1 MRIVLYLFLV
11 LAVGPLTAQDNTP
24 KDRDSPPELVV
35 KMELLQLASPFKQ
48 AVGVQMD
55 YRFAP
60 HHRFDMAAGLILD
73 SQLFADEK
81 GESYQ
86 GPRVRIGWKFAFVE
100 RSRASLYT
108 GLEFGFDDITH
119 RYYDRVQRQG
129 NNYTEHLLLNRHLTS
144 LSGTARFGV
153 MIFLGKD
160 RRFMIEPEIKLGVA
174 QHNVTYR
181 NPNDVVVFEP
191 RTDFFNVQSE
201 AGQSYVVLPS
211 VGFHIGYVLI
221 P

>member
-1 MRIVLYLFLV
+1 MRIVLYLFLM
-11 LAVGPLTAQDNTP
+11 LAVSSLTAQDNTS
-24 KDRDSPPELVV
+24 KDSDSPSELVV

-48 AVGVQMD
+48 SVGVHMD

-73 SQLFADEK
+73 SRIFADEK

-100 RSRASLYT
+100 RRRASLYT

-119 RYYDRVQRQG
+119 RYFDQVQRQG
-129 NNYTEHLLLNRHLTS
+129 NNYTEYLLVNRHLTS

-153 MIFLGKD
+153 MIFLGKN

-174 QHNVTYR
+174 QHNVSFR
-181 NPNDVVVFEP
+181 NPDDVVIFEP
-191 RTDFFNVQSE
+191 RTDFFNFQSDE
-201 AGQSYVVLPS
+201 GMSYRFLPS

-221 P
+221 Q

>member
-1 MRIVLYLFLV
+1 MRVITSLFFCLI
-11 LAVGPLTAQDNTP
+11 AHSLTAQDVSD
-24 KDRDSPPELVV
+24 DRSDSPPELVV
-35 KMELLQLASPFKQ
+35 KMELLQLVSPFKQ
-48 AVGVQMD
+48 SAGIQMD

-60 HHRFDMAAGLILD
+60 HHRFDVTAGLILD
-73 SQLFADEK
+73 SQMFADEK

-100 RSRASLYT
+100 RRRASLYT

-119 RYYDRVQRQG
+119 QYYDRVQRQG
-129 NNYTEHLLLNRHLTS
+129 NNYTEYLLLNRHLTS

-153 MIFLGKD
+153 MIFLGKE

-181 NPNDVVVFEP
+181 GPDDIVAFP
-191 RTDFFNVQSE
+191 PQFSFFNFQSDE
-201 AGQSYVVLPS
+201 GMSYRLLPS

>member
-24 KDRDSPPELVV
+24 KDRDSPPELVA
-35 KMELLQLASPFKQ
+35 KLELLQMGSPFKQ
-48 AVGVQMD
+48 SVGVQMD

-60 HHRFDMAAGLILD
+60 HHRFDMTVGYILD
-73 SQLFADEK
+73 SQMFADEK

-86 GPRVRIGWKFAFVE
+86 GSRVRMGWKFAFVE
-100 RSRASLYT
+100 RRRASLYT
-108 GLEFGFDDITH
+108 GLEFGFDDVTH

-153 MIFLGKD
+153 MIFIGKD

-181 NPNDVVVFEP
+181 GPDDIVVFP
-191 RTDFFNVQSE
+191 PQFSFFNFQSDE
-201 AGQSYVVLPS
+201 GMSYRFLPS

>member
-1 MRIVLYLFLV
+1 MRVITSLFCCLIAH
-11 LAVGPLTAQDNTP
+11 LLTAQDVS
-24 KDRDSPPELVV
+24 DDRRDSPPELVV
-35 KMELLQLASPFKQ
+35 KMELLQLVSPFKQ
-48 AVGVQMD
+48 SAGIQMD

-60 HHRFDMAAGLILD
+60 YHRFDVTAGLILD
-73 SQLFADEK
+73 SQLFADDK

-100 RSRASLYT
+100 RRRASVYT
-108 GLEFGFDDITH
+108 GLEFGFDDILH

-129 NNYTEHLLLNRHLTS
+129 NNYTEYFLVNRHLTS

-181 NPNDVVVFEP
+181 NPDDVVVFAP
-191 RTDFFNVQSE
+191 RTDFFNFQSE
-201 AGQSYVVLPS
+201 VGQSYVVLPS